1 MIQYNYSEGNTSLN
15 KRKEE
20 NKMYVVNMR
29 KNRTDKLETMGFY
42 PNLQEAKQAKE
53 EMKTQYKPYEIW
65 FAIRLGK

>member
-1 MIQYNYSEGNTSLN
+1 
-15 KRKEE
+15 
-20 NKMYVVNMR
+20 MYVVNMR